1 PDAAAVAACLAPRS
15 AAGGPDAAWA
25 LTRLIGTMAAA
36 GPVLVVLEDVH
47 WADEALLDVVDQL
60 VDHGGRSPL
69 LVVCTAR
76 PEFADR
82 RNGWGRGT
90 NACTLVLE
98 RLDDGE
104 TRRLLSLASPLLPEQ
119 QAARVIE
126 AAEGNPLFAEHL
138 AAFVGDDTPASGLP
152 RSIQV
157 LLAARLEA
165 LPE

>member
-1 PDAAAVAACLAPRS
+1 GIGKSRLVSELPRLRDDVRPLIGHCRASSVSSSLEPLIEAVRGVTSSGSITAAEIEALMPGHPDAAAGAACLAPPG
-15 AAGGPDAAWA
+15 AAGGPEAAWA
-25 LTRLIGTMAAA
+25 LSRLIGTMAAA

-82 RNGWGRGT
+82 RSGWGRGT

-98 RLDDGE
+98 R
-104 TRRLLSLASPLLPEQ
+104 
-119 QAARVIE
+119 
-126 AAEGNPLFAEHL
+126 
-138 AAFVGDDTPASGLP
+138 
-152 RSIQV
+152 
-157 LLAARLEA
+157 
-165 LPE
+165 